1 MSPLQQRPAFLRY
14 GAAMVALILA
24 TLLRLW
30 IDPIVAD
37 SVPFPTYFLAIMFA
51 AWYGGFG
58 PSLLTL
64 IVGGVV
70 ADYLRDGIYELR
82 VRHRSVN
89 YRMLYFFHDQIA
101 VVSHGLKKEDVV
113 PDREIDL
120 AMSRSTQFGQDPE
133 RHTYKETTDG

>member
-1 MSPLQQRPAFLRY
+1 MMPKTDVVFFANDDGTVPLLDWLDRQDRKVQDKCLVKIERLEEHGHELRRPE
-14 GAAMVALILA
+14 
-24 TLLRLW
+24 
-30 IDPIVAD
+30 
-37 SVPFPTYFLAIMFA
+37 
-51 AWYGGFG
+51 
-58 PSLLTL
+58 
-64 IVGGVV
+64 

-89 YRMLYFFHDQIA
+89 YRMLYFFHIQTA

-120 AMSRSTQFGQDPE
+120 AMSRNTQFGQDPE